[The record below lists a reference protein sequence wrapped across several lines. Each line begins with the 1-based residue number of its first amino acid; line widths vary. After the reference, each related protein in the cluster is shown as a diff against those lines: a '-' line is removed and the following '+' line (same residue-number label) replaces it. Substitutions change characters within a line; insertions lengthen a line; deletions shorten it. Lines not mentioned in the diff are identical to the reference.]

1 MDKESARRP
10 VILLTGASRG
20 IGSATARHLARSGAS
35 LALVARSKTP
45 MEAVAEDVR
54 RLGGVAICIRADV
67 AEREACRDAVAR
79 SLETYPRI
87 DALVNN
93 AGVLEPI
100 SSLAAADAGQWR
112 YNLEVNLLGPVNLIQ
127 AALPALRKTSGR
139 IVNISSGAARTPVV
153 GWSAYCTAKAGLTH
167 LTRVLAA
174 EERSLTVLSLRPGT
188 VDTEMQASIRRD
200 GVKVMSPEKVAHFSA
215 LKAEGRLVPPDVP
228 ARSIAWLALY
238 APREWSGEFL
248 DYDDPRIGSVP
259 GLDPDAGT
267 ASRAS

>member
-1 MDKESARRP
+1 MDKERDRGP

-20 IGSATARHLARSGAS
+20 IGAATARHLARSGAS
-35 LALVARSKTP
+35 LALVARSRTGT
-45 MEAVAEDVR
+45 EAVAEEVR
-54 RLGGVAICIRADV
+54 QLGGAAICIRGDV
-67 AEREACRDAVAR
+67 ADREACLDAVAR
-79 SLETYPRI
+79 TLETFSRI

-100 SSLAAADAGQWR
+100 SSLAAADAGKWR

-127 AALPALRKTSGR
+127 AALPALRKASGR
-139 IVNISSGAARTPVV
+139 IVNVSSGAALNPVV

-200 GVKVMSPEKVAHFSA
+200 GASGMTPEKVTHFSA
-215 LKAEGRLVPPDVP
+215 LKAEGRLVPPEVP
-228 ARSIAWLALY
+228 ARSVAWLALY

-248 DYDDPRIGSVP
+248 DYDDPRIESAP
-259 GLDPDAGT
+259 SFDPDAET
-267 ASRAS
+267 ASRSS